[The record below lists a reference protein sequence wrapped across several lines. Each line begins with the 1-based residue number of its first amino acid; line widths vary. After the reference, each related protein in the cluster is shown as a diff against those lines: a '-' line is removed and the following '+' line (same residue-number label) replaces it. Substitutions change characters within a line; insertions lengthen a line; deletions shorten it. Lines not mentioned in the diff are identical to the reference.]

1 MVFGE
6 IGHGS
11 DDMVS
16 KQAVIEHFTSAA
28 VAKAMPNLRG
38 VTWWTSALVQIALTR
53 AVEYSKGACFM
64 IAGGCA
70 AGDVKSFFRSLR

>member
-11 DDMVS
+11 DDMAS

-38 VTWWTSALVQIALTR
+38 VTWFKCATSCDP
-53 AVEYSKGACFM
+53 G
-64 IAGGCA
+64 
-70 AGDVKSFFRSLR
+70 